1 MVQSGAKDLERTT
14 NVPVVRRRAGKG
26 KTHVKNMALIDA
38 DNHRNR
44 SFVSV
49 ELDGGNAR
57 FMEIHGVRHHAGK
70 TGAGVVS
77 TEPGLIYANATLQKQ
92 CARFTEND
100 TIAVFVSIAKSP
112 MFPLKVTAVLNA
124 ES

>member
-14 NVPVVRRRAGKG
+14 NVPVVRRRAAKG

-44 SFVSV
+44 GFVSV
-49 ELDGGNAR
+49 ELDGFNAR
-57 FMEIHGVRHHAGK
+57 FMEIHGVRHHVGK

-77 TEPGLIYANATLQKQ
+77 TEPGLIYANAT
-92 CARFTEND
+92 
-100 TIAVFVSIAKSP
+100 
-112 MFPLKVTAVLNA
+112 
-124 ES
+124 